1 MPHEKN
7 QDIGFSGNVGEG
19 RREKDG
25 IATYQIF

>member
-1 MPHEKN
+1 MPHGTH
-7 QDIGFSGNVGEG
+7 QDTGFSGNEGEG